1 MPAPSRRWSMPI
13 LCAAA
18 SLALAG
24 FSAAPAA
31 AAPNARSAAGRLSA
45 APVSRSNVGAAH
57 SPQLLR
63 QLSGSSTSVP
73 MTGTG
78 QLAAG
83 VLPPAAVAGDEQG
96 VDVASFQH
104 PGGAAIDWSQVA
116 ASGIGF
122 AAVKATEGAYYH
134 NPYALTDLA
143 QAQAAGLSAVA
154 YAFAIPNGNGS
165 SSSPVTQADYL
176 VQYLGSASRSV
187 PIMLDIEYDPYGAEC
202 YGLSPTAMV
211 SWISRFDSE
220 IETRTGHLPIIYTP
234 RSWWGTCT
242 GSSTG
247 FAHTPVWV
255 PDFSSAAGPALPAG
269 WSTWASWQYTSTGTV
284 AGISDPGQTDLDQ
297 ANPAILS
304 LLEPANP
311 DQVIGDPV
319 GVQLGQA
326 IPVPGQT
333 VTFTATGLPPGVSL
347 SASGQITGW
356 LSRTGNY
363 SVQIKASDAAGSPGS
378 AAFGWTVAAAAG
390 QGPTGPVRFDVGG
403 KCLNDA
409 GNRTA
414 NGTPVNIAAC
424 NGGSSQQWTMA
435 ADHTLRIHGKC
446 LGISGSAKVSGAKTV
461 LGTCLGYASQ
471 QWSVGSA
478 AVLVNAPAGLCLAG
492 SSSGTG
498 GVQAWLSPCKGGK
511 ASQKWTRP
519 AGPVVSEVPGLC
531 LNDQGASTAAGN
543 PVVIW
548 SCGGQAAQNW
558 TVQPDGTLRF
568 SGKCLDI
575 TNSGPASGTPVDLLS
590 CNGSAS
596 QQWRISAAGG
606 GSLVQN
612 PASGLCLADPGDA
625 TSNGAAVVVA
635 SCTAGDPGLVW
646 RVR

>member
-1 MPAPSRRWSMPI
+1 MPAPSRRWSMSI

-31 AAPNARSAAGRLSA
+31 AAPNARSAAGRPSA
-45 APVSRSNVGAAH
+45 APASRSNVGAAH

-78 QLAAG
+78 QMAAG
-83 VLPPAAVAGDEQG
+83 VMPSAAVAGDEQG

-122 AAVKATEGAYYH
+122 AGVKATEGAYYR

-187 PIMLDIEYDPYGAEC
+187 PIMLDIEYNPYGAEC
-202 YGLSPTAMV
+202 YGLSTTAMV
-211 SWISRFDSE
+211 SWISTFDSE

-255 PDFSSAAGPALPAG
+255 PDYSSAAGPALPAG

-284 AGISDPGQTDLDQ
+284 AGIADPGQTDLDQ

-304 LLEPANP
+304 LLDPANQK
-311 DQVIGDPV
+311 QVIGDPV
-319 GVQLGQA
+319 GLQLSQA

-333 VTFTATGLPPGVSL
+333 ETFTATGLPPGVSL

-356 LSRTGNY
+356 LTRTGNF
-363 SVQIKASDAAGSPGS
+363 SLQISASGAAGTSGS
-378 AAFGWTVAAAAG
+378 AAFGWTVAAAPD
-390 QGPTGPVRFDVGG
+390 QGPAGPVRFDVGG

-414 NGTPVNIAAC
+414 NGTPVNIGAC
-424 NGGSSQQWTMA
+424 NGASSQKWTVA
-435 ADHTLRIHGKC
+435 QDRTLRIHGKC
-446 LGISGSAKVSGAKTV
+446 LGISGSAKVSGAKAV
-461 LGTCLGYASQ
+461 LATCSGYASQ
-471 QWSVGSA
+471 QWSVGTGA
-478 AVLVNAPAGLCLAG
+478 GLANATAGLCLAG

-498 GVQAWLSPCKGGK
+498 GVQAWLSPCQGGK
-511 ASQKWTRP
+511 ASQKWTLP
-519 AGPVVSEVPGLC
+519 AGPVVSEVPGMC
-531 LNDQGASTAAGN
+531 LNDQGAGTAAGN

-548 SCGGQAAQNW
+548 SCDGQAAQNW

-568 SGKCLDI
+568 AGKCLD
-575 TNSGPASGTPVDLLS
+575 TASSGAVSGTRLDLLS
-590 CNGSAS
+590 CNASAS

-606 GSLVQN
+606 GGIVEN

-625 TSNGAAVVVA
+625 TGNGTAVVVA